1 RPPAGDRRRRGLRA
15 VLVVRADVAG
25 EPRLRRGGRR
35 LEARRGGGHGDGR
48 RHPVEPLGR
57 RAVVQPHRR
66 LGHDPLRR
74 GGHAGAGPGR
84 RAPDRRRPGGPRP
97 RLRWRLAVLRHV
109 GGRRR
114 QADVVTPTPSGTGSS
129 GGDRDM
135 GRLESKVAVITG
147 AARGQGEAEARLFV
161 AEGARVLLADIRD
174 EEGEAVAAEL
184 GGAAA
189 YVHLDVTDED
199 QWAAAIAHAEE
210 RFGPVSVLVNNAG
223 ILHFKAIDQT
233 DREDFDRVVRV
244 NVHGVFLGIR
254 AVTPS
259 MVRAGGGSIVN
270 ISSTAGLQGLPYL
283 GAYVASKWAVRGLT
297 KTAAMDL
304 GPKGIRVNSVHPG
317 G

>member
-1 RPPAGDRRRRGLRA
+1 
-15 VLVVRADVAG
+15 
-25 EPRLRRGGRR
+25 
-35 LEARRGGGHGDGR
+35 
-48 RHPVEPLGR
+48 
-57 RAVVQPHRR
+57 
-66 LGHDPLRR
+66 
-74 GGHAGAGPGR
+74 
-84 RAPDRRRPGGPRP
+84 
-97 RLRWRLAVLRHV
+97 
-109 GGRRR
+109 
-114 QADVVTPTPSGTGSS
+114 
-129 GGDRDM
+129 M

-184 GGAAA
+184 GDAAA

-233 DREDFDRVVRV
+233 DPEDFDRVVRV

-317 G
+317 GIDTPMVAGTPSDAPFYKRLPVPRMGRPEEAARVVLFLASDESSYVTGAELAVDGGATCGDYAIMS

>member
-1 RPPAGDRRRRGLRA
+1 
-15 VLVVRADVAG
+15 
-25 EPRLRRGGRR
+25 
-35 LEARRGGGHGDGR
+35 
-48 RHPVEPLGR
+48 
-57 RAVVQPHRR
+57 
-66 LGHDPLRR
+66 
-74 GGHAGAGPGR
+74 
-84 RAPDRRRPGGPRP
+84 
-97 RLRWRLAVLRHV
+97 
-109 GGRRR
+109 
-114 QADVVTPTPSGTGSS
+114 
-129 GGDRDM
+129 M

-174 EEGEAVAAEL
+174 EEGEAVAADL
-184 GGAAA
+184 GDAAA
-189 YVHLDVTDED
+189 YVHLDVTDAA
-199 QWAAAIAHAEE
+199 QWEAAVAHAEE

-223 ILHFKAIDQT
+223 ILHFAPIDRT
-233 DREDFDRVVRV
+233 DPEDFERVLRV

-270 ISSTAGLQGLPYL
+270 ISSTAGLQGLPSL

-317 G
+317 GIDTPMVAGTPADAPFYKRLPVPRMGRPEEAARAVLFLASDESSYVTGAELAVDGGATCGDHAIMS